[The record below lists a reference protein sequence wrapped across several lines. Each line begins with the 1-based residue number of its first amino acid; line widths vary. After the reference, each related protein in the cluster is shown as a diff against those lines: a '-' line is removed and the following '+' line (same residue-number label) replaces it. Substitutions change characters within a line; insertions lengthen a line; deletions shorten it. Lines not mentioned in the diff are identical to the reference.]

1 MSSME
6 KLITRAYNSFT
17 IDETRGV
24 ITKISSTQRLE
35 DEIGYY
41 TNLEASHPDQSVY
54 LPRILKSSQLGET
67 ERWMELEL
75 YDYPNLG
82 MCLLGQYQMN
92 SWATLFTQLN
102 NVLISWSHTYP
113 KSVWS
118 QDEIRNAAY
127 EMYITKT
134 EREQLAFCEGWKDK
148 LDNLFR
154 EQLQDDT
161 IIVNNTT
168 YTVFETIWPQV
179 KKYIEETMLDFTPT
193 MIHGDCCFSN
203 ILYGG
208 SKGILRFIDPRGSFG
223 KQGIYGDIRYD
234 VAKLYHSV
242 DGTYEAF
249 INDEFEV
256 SSSGN
261 NHQLTIQGHL
271 TRIEIIHALEAFEKV
286 FFPQYNQKQIKII
299 QGCIFIGMC
308 ARHYD
313 SLTRQ
318 HAMYLTGIRLLNE
331 ALSL

>member
-1 MSSME
+1 ME
-6 KLITRAYNSFT
+6 KLVKRAYNSFT
-17 IDETRGV
+17 IDDTRGV
-24 ITKISSTQRLE
+24 ITKLSLTQRLA
-35 DEIGYY
+35 DEIKYY
-41 TNLEASHPDQSVY
+41 ATLGNTHPEKAVY
-54 LPRILKSSQLGET
+54 FPRILASSKLGEAT
-67 ERWMELEL
+67 HWMDLEL

-82 MCLLGQYQMN
+82 MYLLGQHQIK
-92 SWATLFTQLN
+92 SWLVLFTQLEH
-102 NVLISWSHTYP
+102 VLTSWSDTCP
-113 KSVWS
+113 NEIWS
-118 QDEIRNAAY
+118 EEEIRKAAY

-134 EREQLAFCEGWKDK
+134 EREQLAFYEGWKDK
-148 LDNLFR
+148 LDNLFHD
-154 EQLQDDT
+154 QLQGDT
-161 IIVNNTT
+161 IIVNNIK

-179 KKYIEETMLDFTPT
+179 KKYIEENMLDFIPT

-261 NHQLTIQGHL
+261 NHHLTIQGHL
-271 TRIEIIHALEAFEKV
+271 TRIEIMHALAAFEKV
-286 FFPQYNQKQIKII
+286 FFPKYNQKQIKII